1 MPFLLGQGILGGN
14 SLRLLSRLTSMSSF
28 SSVEAVKVWY
38 PVRALIWYLVCSKAK
53 RSSSSSWAF
62 FNDAFLKDFQQAV
75 YWSSSNTFISCY
87 LKDVLAAEVSFTSA
101 VLKSSS
107 SGSRSAGAAP
117 RVPVVSM

>member
-1 MPFLLGQGILGGN
+1 
-14 SLRLLSRLTSMSSF
+14 MSSF
-28 SSVEAVKVWY
+28 SSIEADKVWY
-38 PVRALIWYLVCSKAK
+38 PVRALIWYLVHSKAL
-53 RSSSSSWAF
+53 
-62 FNDAFLKDFQQAV
+62 FNGAFLKDFQQAA
-75 YWSSSNTFISCY
+75 YWSSSNTFISCF